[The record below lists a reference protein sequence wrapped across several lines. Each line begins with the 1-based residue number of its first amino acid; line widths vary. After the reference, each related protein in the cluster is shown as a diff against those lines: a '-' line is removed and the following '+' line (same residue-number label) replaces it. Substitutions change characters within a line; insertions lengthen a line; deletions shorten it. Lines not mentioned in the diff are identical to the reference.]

1 MAKILLIFFAIIIG
15 IVVATG
21 WVLGAIRRMLG
32 ISTRR
37 QSGFS
42 FHTNFNAG
50 RARKTADERDDV
62 VYDRDDVVVLRGKSR
77 KEERGTGKS
86 TTINRLK
93 KMDEGEIRDVDYR
106 DKSA

>member
-50 RARKTADERDDV
+50 RRGKTRNDKDDV
-62 VYDRDDVVVLRGKSR
+62 VYDRDDVVVLRGKAH
-77 KEERGTGKS
+77 KEERSKGGK
-86 TTINRLK
+86 TINRLN
-93 KMDEGEIRDVDYR
+93 KMDQGEIRDVDYR
-106 DKSA
+106 DKNS

>member
-21 WVLGAIRRMLG
+21 WILGALRRMLG

-37 QSGFS
+37 RSGFS
-42 FHTNFNAG
+42 FHTNFSAG
-50 RARKTADERDDV
+50 RTGKTKDDTDDV
-62 VYDRDDVVVLRGKSR
+62 VYKRDDVVVLRGKTR
-77 KEERGTGKS
+77 KEERSAGRGNTVS
-86 TTINRLK
+86 RLK

-106 DKSA
+106 DKDS